1 MVDLVKNNLEL
12 IKEACKKHKIKTLYL
27 FGSATDENKF
37 NTQSDVDF
45 LYKIDIDNFPD
56 WFTGDYDYLDNLLD
70 FETTLSN
77 ILKRKVDLIPDMEIR
92 NPYMRRSVEKNKQIV
107 YAA

>member
-1 MVDLVKNNLEL
+1 MVDLIKNNLES
-12 IKEACKKHKIKTLYL
+12 IKEACKKHKVKTLYL

-45 LYKIDIDNFPD
+45 LYKIDLDNFPD

-77 ILKRKVDLIPDMEIR
+77 ILHRKVDLTADVEFENI
-92 NPYMRRSVEKNKQIV
+92 YLKRSIERNKQIL

>member
-1 MVDLVKNNLEL
+1 MVDLIKNNLES
-12 IKEACKKHKIKTLYL
+12 IKEACKKHKVKTLYL

-45 LYKIDIDNFPD
+45 LYKIDLDNFPY
-56 WFTGDYDYLDNLLD
+56 WVTGDYDYLDNLLD

-77 ILKRKVDLIPDMEIR
+77 ILQRKVDLTADVDFENI
-92 NPYMRRSVEKNKQIV
+92 YLKRSIERNKQIL